1 MTDVQDM
8 DALVSTFNAFEMK
21 EAGPLVLAWAVFLY
35 LLLTLVEK
43 DENNELMVCG
53 YVLCEFLVYYL
64 SCECITKFNP
74 FSFLCIQ
81 EIDHISYVR
90 QAFEAGSLRYCLEIL
105 ECDILKE
112 YDVRHSDLGSITCY
126 SGLVK
131 KP

>member
-1 MTDVQDM
+1 MSTFSMTDVQEM

-64 SCECITKFNP
+64 SCVCITKLTLFL
-74 FSFLCIQ
+74 FSASRRLITLVMFVKPLRLDPCVIVLKFLN
-81 EIDHISYVR
+81 VT
-90 QAFEAGSLRYCLEIL
+90 F
-105 ECDILKE
+105 
-112 YDVRHSDLGSITCY
+112 
-126 SGLVK
+126 
-131 KP
+131 